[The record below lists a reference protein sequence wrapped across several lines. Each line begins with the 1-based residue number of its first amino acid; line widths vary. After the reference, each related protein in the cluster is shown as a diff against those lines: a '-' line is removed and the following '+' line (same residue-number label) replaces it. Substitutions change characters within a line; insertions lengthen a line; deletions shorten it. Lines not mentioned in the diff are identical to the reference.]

1 MPASRADP
9 SGYRQNGFTLKYAF
23 VVRPSFGWKTLLLP
37 LLTLGLILGHPTPS
51 AASTTFDSINFWTG
65 TGTNRAAM
73 VIQWND
79 GSTPTS
85 MVWGYRWSG
94 EATGIDMLKAIA
106 GSTVSRRD
114 GQTTFMP
121 DPSTGADPRLALSLI
136 NYSFGNAVEA
146 LVFTDR
152 AVVRTQ
158 NDWSTGY
165 WEYSIYGGTF
175 DYDLYDANWEY
186 VGEETY
192 SQTGTY
198 TYSNVNWFSSPIGVS
213 DRILVD
219 GSWDA
224 FSFAADFTSTPVVEP
239 ALALPPSPT
248 AKSIRLKSSTELE
261 IIFTTTPNISYQ
273 LESKEDLLA
282 PVWSLQGNSVSA
294 TSAETTFIVSIQ
306 SNKPKCF
313 FRLRQLP

>member
-1 MPASRADP
+1 MPASRADT
-9 SGYRQNGFTLKYAF
+9 SGYRQNGNTLKDAF
-23 VVRPSFGWKTLLLP
+23 VDRTSFGWKTILLP
-37 LLTLGLILGHPTPS
+37 LLTLGIILGHPTPS
-51 AASTTFDSINFWTG
+51 SASTTFDSINFWTG
-65 TGTNRAAM
+65 TGINKAAM

-79 GSTPTS
+79 GGTPTS

-94 EATGIDMLKAIA
+94 EARGIDMLKAIA
-106 GSTVSRRD
+106 GSTVSRDD
-114 GQTTFMP
+114 GQSTFLP
-121 DPSTGADPRLALSLI
+121 DASKGADSRLALSLI

-152 AVVRTQ
+152 TVVRTQ

-175 DYDLYDANWEY
+175 NYYPYNPEGNSILT
-186 VGEETY
+186 TY
-192 SQTGTY
+192 SKTGTY
-198 TYSNVNWFSSPIGVS
+198 TYSNVNWFSSPIGAS

-224 FSFAADFTSTPVVEP
+224 FSFASGFTSTPVVEP
-239 ALALPPSPT
+239 APALPPSPT

-294 TSAETTFIVSIQ
+294 ISAETTFIVSIQ
-306 SNKPKCF
+306 SNKPKWF

>member
-9 SGYRQNGFTLKYAF
+9 SGYRQNGVTLKYAF
-23 VVRPSFGWKTLLLP
+23 VVRTSFGWKTLLLP
-37 LLTLGLILGHPTPS
+37 LLTLGVILGHPTPS
-51 AASTTFDSINFWTG
+51 AASTTFDSIKFWTG
-65 TGTNRAAM
+65 TGTNKAAM

-79 GSTPTS
+79 GGTPTS

-106 GSTVSRRD
+106 GSTVSRED
-114 GQTTFMP
+114 GQSTFLP
-121 DPSTGADPRLALSLI
+121 DTSTGADPRLALSLV
-136 NYSFGNAVEA
+136 NYSGDSALRG

-152 AVVRTQ
+152 EVVRTQ

-165 WEYSIYGGTF
+165 WEYSIYGGSFNYYPYNPEGNSILT
-175 DYDLYDANWEY
+175 
-186 VGEETY
+186 TY
-192 SQTGTY
+192 SKTGTY
-198 TYSNVNWFSSPIGVS
+198 TYSNVNWFSSPIGAS
-213 DRILVD
+213 DRILID

-224 FSFAADFTSTPVVEP
+224 FSFASGFTSTPVVEP

-248 AKSIRLKSSTELE
+248 AKSIQLKSSTELE

-282 PVWSLQGNSVSA
+282 SEWSLQGNSVSA
-294 TSAETTFIVSIQ
+294 ISAETKFIVLLQ
-306 SNKPKCF
+306 SNKPRWF
-313 FRLRQLP
+313 FRLRQSP